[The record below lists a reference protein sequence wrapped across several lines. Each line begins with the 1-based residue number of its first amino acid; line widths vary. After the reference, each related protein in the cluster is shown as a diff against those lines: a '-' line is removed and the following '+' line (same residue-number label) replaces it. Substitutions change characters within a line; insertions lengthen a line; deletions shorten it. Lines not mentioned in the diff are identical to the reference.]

1 MSYGARRAHYERVH
15 YDNFPTSTRVT
26 FDPPETTS
34 YCPVRYVDYS
44 DIRTVPTKYISLVSP
59 MFVPLRMLW
68 HLFMELRISLLMPPS
83 DSGLSEFD
91 KHRLSVHAFKGR

>member
-1 MSYGARRAHYERVH
+1 
-15 YDNFPTSTRVT
+15 
-26 FDPPETTS
+26 
-34 YCPVRYVDYS
+34 
-44 DIRTVPTKYISLVSP
+44 